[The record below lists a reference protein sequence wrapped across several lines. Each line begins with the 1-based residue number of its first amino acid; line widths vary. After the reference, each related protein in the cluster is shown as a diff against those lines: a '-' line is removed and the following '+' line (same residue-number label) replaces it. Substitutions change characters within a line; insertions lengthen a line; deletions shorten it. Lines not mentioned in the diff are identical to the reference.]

1 VRPPEEVFAL
11 WKPTTETWT
20 KDERLALIDRYDI
33 HPNEYCS
40 TCHR

>member
-1 VRPPEEVFAL
+1 VFSI
-11 WKPTTETWT
+11 WKPTDTWS
-20 KDERLALIDRYDI
+20 KDERLGLIDRYDI